1 MKSYIYLLALAVGLS
16 LPLSAQRVFPTQ
28 PLTAEDLSS
37 DRVTVDWPTVPASG
51 RPSFYSL
58 QFRKDSTWVTT
69 GTVGGGVSAGT
80 IDGLLPET
88 AYDVRVLAHYAD
100 NSPSSQTLSIVTL
113 PNFSG
118 GLSVSIPASGPDTI
132 LADWEPQQDAIGHLV
147 EWYRLVGPSPWT
159 LQRSFSGAREIY
171 LATPSQAQISDLLS
185 NTHYSVR
192 VAALLPGGTRTG
204 WSPWATATT
213 GLGTPDDFQV
223 EGSGVPPGAGIALFW
238 EAEFLGAG
246 SHLDIERAAWE
257 GDYFQIAEALP
268 NQTVHGDT
276 WEDSS
281 VSDGRFYTYRIRS
294 QDESGALSGYAY
306 DGNWSSRPGPPAN
319 PAADRVFGDQ
329 VQLSWD
335 PVNGPAEYV
344 IERYHDTGSAFDIWE
359 ETGRT
364 RDPVFTDGLDSSD
377 PLVPGGDY
385 LYRIK
390 ADLLGLT
397 PRGGDGLFHEETGF
411 STLVSVTL
419 PAAAPATVTASL
431 ASGGGTI
438 HVGWTD
444 VPGESG
450 YEIERRVASLAGEF
464 ASWNAFDSTA
474 AGDTSLKDDGISAN
488 MRYHYR
494 VRSISAAGAS
504 GWSESPVISST
515 PGIPVN
521 VRVEVLSDTSIRVSW
536 NEVATADGYVV
547 RRSDIDGTNAVETT
561 LSGSDRLPAP
571 TSVVLDGLGGF
582 SRYLIR
588 VKSTAD
594 RLESPYGQNIF
605 TRTLATLTAGRQGAD
620 VRLTWSDV
628 AADPALDISHYRV
641 ERRQVSAVGTTSPWI
656 EIADLQADLSGE
668 TYLDVGPA
676 PDTTYQYRMRG
687 WKPADGG
694 TFTSYSV
701 VDEVSL
707 GPPPITGFA
716 LDHAC
721 QTGLEVSWAPVLTAE
736 EIRVLIRE
744 DGDPGFTLV
753 ETLAG
758 AVSSYRYTG
767 LSPGTRHTLWVF
779 ATNSRGENSSIQLGA
794 DTLDPLAAPGP
805 LDPGIPLVTISAGA
819 ESDTSIEVEWGEVP
833 GSNGYRLER
842 RLSPDGE
849 WEPVADTATGVTTW
863 LDTGLQVATGYDYR
877 AAGLDF
883 CGTPGAWTPFDA
895 TATTFT
901 VTESWRVS
909 HWGDSAPVRNGQF
922 HYADDADF
930 DQDGWPNIFE
940 FWTDSLPDDAASIP
954 AAEILV
960 TETEIRFTWPTRK
973 DTGGFTPNF
982 MLTGDLVHFAPH
994 TSVAGA
1000 TLETAAGTTTLVVPR
1015 GVGINGTGDLD
1026 SIFVRLGQP
1035 E

>member
-1 MKSYIYLLALAVGLS
+1 MKCYIYLLALAAGLS

-28 PLTAEDLSS
+28 PLTVADLSS
-37 DRVTVDWPTVPASG
+37 DQVTVDWPAVPASS
-51 RPSFYSL
+51 RPSHYSL
-58 QFRKDSTWVTT
+58 QIRKDSTWATT
-69 GTVGGGVSAGT
+69 GTVGGGGSAGT
-80 IDGLLPET
+80 IDGLPPET
-88 AYDVRVLAHYAD
+88 AYDIRVLAHYAD
-100 NSPSSQTLSIVTL
+100 DSPSSQVLSIVTL
-113 PNFSG
+113 RPFTG
-118 GLSVSIPASGPDTI
+118 VFTTSVPASGPDTI
-132 LADWEPQQDAIGHLV
+132 LADWQPQQGASGYLV
-147 EWYRLVGPSPWT
+147 EWDRLTGPSQWT
-159 LQRSFSGAREIY
+159 LHPTFAGAQEIHT
-171 LATPSQAQISDLLS
+171 ATPSQYQIPDLLS
-185 NTHYSVR
+185 NAHYRVR
-192 VAALLPGGTRTG
+192 VAALLPGDTRTG
-204 WSPWATATT
+204 WSYWAIATT
-213 GLGTPDDFQV
+213 GLGTPDEFRV
-223 EGSGVPPGAGIALFW
+223 EGLDKPPGAGITLFW

-246 SHLDIERAAWE
+246 SHVDIERAAWG

-276 WEDSS
+276 WEDTS
-281 VSDGRFYTYRIRS
+281 VADGRFYTYRIRS
-294 QDESGALSGYAY
+294 QDGSGTLSGYAY
-306 DGNWSSRPGPPAN
+306 DGTWSSRPDPPAS
-319 PAADRVFGDQ
+319 PAADQTFDNQ
-329 VQLSWD
+329 VHLSWD
-335 PVNGPAEYV
+335 PIDGPAEYV

-359 ETGRT
+359 EVGRT
-364 RDPVFTDGLDSSD
+364 REPVFVDGLDSLS

-390 ADLLGLT
+390 ADLLGLE
-397 PRGGDGLFHEETGF
+397 PRGNDGLFHEETEF
-411 STLVSVTL
+411 SALVSVTL
-419 PAAAPATVTASL
+419 PPAAPATVTATL
-431 ASGGGTI
+431 ATGGGTI
-438 HVGWTD
+438 HVDWTD
-444 VPGESG
+444 VPGETG
-450 YEIERRVASLAGEF
+450 YEIERRVASLAGDF
-464 ASWNAFDSTA
+464 ASWNTFDSTS
-474 AGDTSLKDDGISAN
+474 AGDTSLKDDGLSAN
-488 MRYHYR
+488 MRYQYR

-504 GWSESPVISST
+504 SWSESPVISST

-536 NEVATADGYVV
+536 DEVSTADGYVV
-547 RRSDIDGTNAVETT
+547 RRSDIDGTNADETT
-561 LSGSDRLPAP
+561 LSESSRLPAP
-571 TSVVLDGLGGF
+571 TSVVLDGLSGF

-594 RLESPYGQNIF
+594 RTESPYGQHVF
-605 TRTLATLTAGRQGAD
+605 TRTLASLTAGKQGSD

-641 ERRQVSAVGTTSPWI
+641 ERRQVSAVGTSSPWV
-656 EIADLQADLSGE
+656 EIADLQANLSGE

-701 VDEVSL
+701 IDEVSF
-707 GPPPITGFA
+707 GPPPVTGFA

-721 QTGLEVSWAPVLTAE
+721 QTELEVSWDPVLTAE
-736 EIRVLIRE
+736 ETRLLIRE
-744 DGDPGFTLV
+744 SGDPGFTTV

-758 AVSSYRYTG
+758 AASSYRYTG
-767 LSPGTRHTLWVF
+767 LTPGTSYTLWVF

-794 DTLDPLAAPGP
+794 DTLEPLAAPAP
-805 LDPGIPLVTISAGA
+805 LNPSFPLVTISAGA
-819 ESDTSIEVEWGEVP
+819 VSDTSIEVEWGEVP
-833 GSNGYRLER
+833 GSGGYRLER

-849 WEPVADTATGVTTW
+849 WEPVADTAAGVTSW
-863 LDTGLQVATGYDYR
+863 LDTGLLVATAYDYR

-883 CGTPGAWTPFDA
+883 CGAPGAWTPFDS

-940 FWTDSLPDDAASIP
+940 FWTDSLPNDAASRP
-954 AAEILV
+954 AVEILV
-960 TETEIRFTWPTRK
+960 TGTEIRFTWPTREN
-973 DTGGFTPNF
+973 TGGFTPNF

-994 TSVAGA
+994 TSVTGA
-1000 TLETAAGTTTLVVPR
+1000 TLETASGTTTLVVPR

-1026 SIFVRLGQP
+1026 SIFVRLEQQ